1 MFSKRAYSPLGE
13 RTTISSYWGKI
24 LRPFLKP
31 AHVSLLQSLF
41 HPSALGYP
49 ERAALHHCAT
59 IAGAIEKLTER
70 VRLHD
75 LECLSCMQPED
86 GTQLEMGDAKPSETR
101 VDIRGAKGAAAGT
114 ESASAK
120 VDGVPAQLM
129 KGDPA
134 PKVATLCNSIRSF
147 LVGSSS
153 KVLRAVRK
161 VNGSHAKFTHCTRV
175 SQPA

>member
-41 HPSALGYP
+41 HPFALGYP
-49 ERAALHHCAT
+49 ERAALHFAT

-70 VRLHD
+70 VRLHEH
-75 LECLSCMQPED
+75 ECLSCMQPED

-101 VDIRGAKGAAAGT
+101 VDIRGPKGAASGT
-114 ESASAK
+114 DSASAK
-120 VDGVPAQLM
+120 ADGTPAQLM
-129 KGDPA
+129 KGEPA
-134 PKVATLCNSIRSF
+134 PKVATLWISIRSF

-153 KVLRAVRK
+153 KVPRAVRK
-161 VNGSHAKFTHCTRV
+161 ANGFHAKFNHCT
-175 SQPA
+175 